1 MSDLFRI
8 ALGQMT
14 VAETGT
20 ENLAKAVSLMKRAAD
35 AGARLLVL
43 PEGVIARKPTD
54 GAWSRKHAEPLDGP
68 FVSGL
73 LAATADIPIAVSCT
87 VHEPSGAPDGRVWNT
102 HIVADGG
109 KLLAAYRKLHLYD
122 AFSGL
127 ESVNVVPGDTVPP
140 LVDIDGWKFGLETC
154 YDVRF
159 PELSKRLALDG
170 GRLHARAAARR
181 AAKHHEH
188 NHQNNRHDKGNG
200 AAGHATRPII
210 SWLVRTA
217 RLLRTLR
224 WHAAPTTAPA
234 QQTADNHAVQETA
247 SSEAA

>member
-1 MSDLFRI
+1 
-8 ALGQMT
+8 
-14 VAETGT
+14 
-20 ENLAKAVSLMKRAAD
+20 MKRGAD

-87 VHEPSGAPDGRVWNT
+87 VHEPSGAADGRVWNT

-127 ESVNVVPGDTVPP
+127 ESANVVPGDTVPP
-140 LVDIDGWKFGLETC
+140 LVEIEGWKFGLETC
-154 YDVRF
+154 LRRAVPGAFKAPRAGRRGCH
-159 PELSKRLALDG
+159 SAS
-170 GRLHARAAARR
+170 GRLGEGIAERNALGNHGAR
-181 AAKHHEH
+181 
-188 NHQNNRHDKGNG
+188 QG
-200 AAGHATRPII
+200 A
-210 SWLVRTA
+210 
-217 RLLRTLR
+217 
-224 WHAAPTTAPA
+224 
-234 QQTADNHAVQETA
+234 
-247 SSEAA
+247 

>member
-35 AGARLLVL
+35 AGARRLVL
-43 PEGVIARKPTD
+43 P
-54 GAWSRKHAEPLDGP
+54 
-68 FVSGL
+68 FY
-73 LAATADIPIAVSCT
+73 AVSCT

-127 ESVNVVPGDTVPP
+127 ESANVVPGDTVPP

-170 GRLHARAAARR
+170 ADAILLPAAWVRGSL
-181 AAKHHEH
+181 KEMHWDH
-188 NHQNNRHDKGNG
+188 G
-200 AAGHATRPII
+200 ACPGA
-210 SWLVRTA
+210 
-217 RLLRTLR
+217 
-224 WHAAPTTAPA
+224 
-234 QQTADNHAVQETA
+234 
-247 SSEAA
+247 

>member
-127 ESVNVVPGDTVPP
+127 ESANVVPGEMHDMCAAF
-140 LVDIDGWKFGLETC
+140 LSG
-154 YDVRF
+154 DV
-159 PELSKRLALDG
+159 
-170 GRLHARAAARR
+170 AAARALQFKVLPLWKAAFCEVNPIAIKTMASMMGPFTPIAR
-181 AAKHHEH
+181 AT
-188 NHQNNRHDKGNG
+188 D
-200 AAGHATRPII
+200 P
-210 SWLVRTA
+210 A
-217 RLLRTLR
+217 RC
-224 WHAAPTTAPA
+224 W
-234 QQTADNHAVQETA
+234 
-247 SSEAA
+247 

>member
-87 VHEPSGAPDGRVWNT
+87 VHEPSGAPTAG
-102 HIVADGG
+102 
-109 KLLAAYRKLHLYD
+109 
-122 AFSGL
+122 SGTPTL
-127 ESVNVVPGDTVPP
+127 
-140 LVDIDGWKFGLETC
+140 W
-154 YDVRF
+154 
-159 PELSKRLALDG
+159 
-170 GRLHARAAARR
+170 
-181 AAKHHEH
+181 
-188 NHQNNRHDKGNG
+188 
-200 AAGHATRPII
+200 
-210 SWLVRTA
+210 RTA
-217 RLLRTLR
+217 ESFSPPTGSFISMTPFQVSKAPMWCRATPYRR
-224 WHAAPTTAPA
+224 WLI
-234 QQTADNHAVQETA
+234 
-247 SSEAA
+247 

>member
-14 VAETGT
+14 VAET
-20 ENLAKAVSLMKRAAD
+20 VSLMRRAAD

-102 HIVADGG
+102 HIVAESFSPPTGSFISMTPFQVS
-109 KLLAAYRKLHLYD
+109 KAPMWCRATPYR
-122 AFSGL
+122 
-127 ESVNVVPGDTVPP
+127 
-140 LVDIDGWKFGLETC
+140 
-154 YDVRF
+154 R
-159 PELSKRLALDG
+159 
-170 GRLHARAAARR
+170 
-181 AAKHHEH
+181 
-188 NHQNNRHDKGNG
+188 
-200 AAGHATRPII
+200 
-210 SWLVRTA
+210 WLI
-217 RLLRTLR
+217 
-224 WHAAPTTAPA
+224 
-234 QQTADNHAVQETA
+234 
-247 SSEAA
+247 